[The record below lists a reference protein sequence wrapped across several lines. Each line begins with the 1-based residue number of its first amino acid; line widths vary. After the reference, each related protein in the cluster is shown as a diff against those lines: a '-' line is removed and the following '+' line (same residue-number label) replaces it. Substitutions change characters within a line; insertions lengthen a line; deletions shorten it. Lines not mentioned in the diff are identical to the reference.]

1 MFTNHFLRTVPLL
14 VVLALL
20 ASSAPVG
27 TSAEDEA
34 LPTVDPESVGMSAE
48 RLARIDALTRR
59 YVDEGKLA
67 GVVTLVARH
76 GKITYFD
83 AVGTADL
90 EKSTP
95 MAPDTLFRI
104 YSMSK
109 PITAVAAMMLYEE
122 GAFQLRD
129 PISKFLPELADL
141 EVLNADG
148 GRSPARPITMQQ
160 LLTHTTGF
168 SYGFDADDPVDQ
180 LYVEE
185 EPLEA
190 RDLDEFIE
198 RLSKMP
204 LKFQPGSQFHYSV
217 AVDVTGAVIERIS
230 GQSFDVFLRERLFEP
245 LGMTDTFFGV
255 PEVKRQRFGTNHEW
269 NPESASLEV
278 LPVPTYP
285 NFTNT
290 TFFSGGGGLVSTARD
305 YAVFLEMLRNGGRL
319 DDVHILS
326 PKTTELMTLN
336 HLPALVSA
344 SGSGEQPTLGGFG
357 GGGGFGLGFAVVTD
371 VPASG
376 VIGSLGEYS
385 WGGAAGTI
393 FWVDPVEDLIVV
405 SMIQLMGSPW
415 PLRNEL
421 KVLTYQALTELN
433 GH

>member
-1 MFTNHFLRTVPLL
+1 MLTTHSVRNILIL
-14 VVLALL
+14 VVAALL
-20 ASSAPVG
+20 ASWSLVG
-27 TSAEDEA
+27 VAATNDS
-34 LPTVDPESVGMSAE
+34 LPTADPESVGMSAE
-48 RLARIDALTRR
+48 RLARIDGLTRR
-59 YVDEGKLA
+59 YVNEGKLA

-76 GKITYFD
+76 GKVVYFD
-83 AVGTADL
+83 AVGTANLDTH
-90 EKSTP
+90 TP
-95 MAPDTLFRI
+95 MAEDTLFRI

-122 GAFQLRD
+122 GAFQLSD
-129 PISKFLPELADL
+129 PISKFLPKLADL
-141 EVLNADG
+141 EVLNDDG

-168 SYGFDADDPVDQ
+168 SYGFDPNDPVDQ
-180 LYVEE
+180 LYNEE
-185 EPLEA
+185 QLLEA
-190 RDLDEFIE
+190 RDLDDFIE
-198 RLSKMP
+198 RLGKMP
-204 LKFQPGSQFHYSV
+204 LKFQPGSQWHYSV

-230 GQSFDVFLRERLFEP
+230 GQPFDVFLRERLFEP
-245 LGMTDTFFGV
+245 LGMTDTFFAV
-255 PEVKRQRFGTNHEW
+255 PEAKRHRFGTNHGW
-269 NPESASLEV
+269 NHERASLEV

-285 NFTNT
+285 NYTDT

-319 DDVHILS
+319 DDVRILS
-326 PKTTELMTLN
+326 PKTVELMTMN

-344 SGSGEQPTLGGFG
+344 SGSGKQPALTGGRTG
-357 GGGGFGLGFAVVTD
+357 SGFGLGFAVVTD
-371 VPASG
+371 VAASQ

-421 KVLTYQALTELN
+421 KVLTYQALSELN